1 MVKQVS
7 FNTSGNE
14 KILVHITQFSL
25 SKLDVSRMDVRQFVC
40 RSQNRRLFREINNWN
55 SFHKW
60 IGFVYSS

>member
-14 KILVHITQFSL
+14 RILVDITQFSL
-25 SKLDVSRMDVRQFVC
+25 SKLGVSIMDVRQFVC
-40 RSQNRRLFREINNWN
+40 RSQNRGLFGEINNWN
-55 SFHKW
+55 SFHKL